1 MIRKDPEVER
11 WPPVYSIIRR
21 SSSREAGASES
32 EEEIVR
38 PADLRA
44 AWSHQ
49 PEADKAR

>member
-11 WPPVYSIIRR
+11 WPPVSSIIRR
-21 SSSREAGASES
+21 ASSREAETSES

-38 PADLRA
+38 PADIRA
-44 AWSHQ
+44 AWSHR